1 MAFFRS
7 ITLKLAG
14 QTPAWAKK
22 FIYRRPI
29 LLRPLAALL
38 KRIVPPD
45 REAVVEITGGPNRGL
60 LLAVDRSVPNYFWLN
75 PDYEPAVQ
83 HSFATLLQ
91 PGMVAADIGAHMGFD
106 TLLLARLVGPSGL
119 VHAFE
124 PDPANGRRLRRNC
137 ELNSLHQVICHATA
151 ISDRN
156 GIVSFSA
163 SGTTTSHITEESEA
177 GSISVPTETLD
188 EAMSR
193 FANQPLHLVKLDVE
207 GAEFKVL
214 QGATRILREIRPA
227 WLIEIHS
234 AQALKDCVRLLL
246 AARYHVEPLTDTE
259 YYADAIAWL
268 NRGEEPAFAGFD
280 VGHIRAVPA

>member
-1 MAFFRS
+1 MPFFRS
-7 ITLKLAG
+7 IALKLAG
-14 QTPAWAKK
+14 QTPAWAKG
-22 FIYRRPI
+22 FIYRRPL

-60 LLAVDRSVPNYFWLN
+60 RLAVDRSVPNYFWLN

-83 HSFATLLQ
+83 KSFAALLH

-106 TLLLARLVGPSGL
+106 TLHLAILVGTSGV

-151 ISDRN
+151 VSDRK

-163 SGTTTSHITEESEA
+163 SGTTTSHIAEETEA
-177 GSISVPTETLD
+177 GSITVPTITLD
-188 EAMSR
+188 EAMSH
-193 FANQPLHLVKLDVE
+193 FANRPLNLVKLDVE
-207 GAEFKVL
+207 GSEFKVL
-214 QGATRILREIRPA
+214 QGATHILREIRPS

-234 AQALKDCVRLLL
+234 AQTLTDCVRLLL
-246 AARYHVEPLTDTE
+246 AARYHVEPLTETE
-259 YYADAIAWL
+259 YYANAIARL
-268 NRGEEPAFAGFD
+268 YQGEEPAFAGFD